1 MAKHIVVIP
10 GDGIGEE
17 ITAGAVKV
25 LQKIDEV
32 CHIGLTFEKK
42 PAGGTAYDLCGS
54 PLPKIRSKRLRRPMP
69 SSSAP
74 SAATSGITSTRNCD
88 PNRLS

>member
-54 PLPKIRSKRLRRPMP
+54 P
-69 SSSAP
+69 
-74 SAATSGITSTRNCD
+74 
-88 PNRLS
+88 

>member
-25 LQKIDEV
+25 LRKIDEV

-42 PAGGTAYDLCGS
+42 QSVGTAYDLCGS
-54 PLPKIRSKRLRRPMP
+54 HLPEDTI
-69 SSSAP
+69 
-74 SAATSGITSTRNCD
+74 
-88 PNRLS
+88 